1 MNAQKGFTLIELMIV
16 VAIIGILAAIAIP
29 AYQDY
34 TVRSQV
40 TEGLNMAGGVKTAV
54 NDYFTDTGEWPDTIQ
69 KAVCGK
75 ASTAACAGGTDT
87 DYNGNYVTGI
97 AVNAGGTIQV
107 TYGNKANADALAGK
121 LLAIRPGVDTAKNV
135 TWVCGKAA
143 TPTGVTVA
151 TGATDTT
158 DIDPKYLPG
167 ACKN

>member
-1 MNAQKGFTLIELMIV
+1 MQKGFTLIELMIV

-54 NDYFTDTGEWPDTIQ
+54 NDYFTDTGEWPSTIQ

-87 DYNGNYVTGI
+87 DYKGNYVASIG
-97 AVNAGGTIQV
+97 VGAGGTVGI
-107 TYGNKANADALAGK
+107 TYGNKANKDGLDAKVLS
-121 LLAIRPGVDTAKNV
+121 LRPGLDTAKNV
-135 TWVCGKAA
+135 TWVCGKAS
-143 TPTGVTVA
+143 TPSGVALA
-151 TGATDTT
+151 TGATDGTT
-158 DIDPKYLPG
+158 IDPKYLPG
-167 ACKN
+167 SCKN